1 MYSLSISLN
10 HPLKSYI
17 KCDTEI
23 ATAPGKHHSQ
33 LVFMMS
39 AAAAA
44 LIEDMGS
51 VQLAGNIEHLFDF
64 IDDLGVGKGGVEVDK

>member
-39 AAAAA
+39 AAA
-44 LIEDMGS
+44 LIEDVGS
-51 VQLAGNIEHLFDF
+51 VQLAGHIEHLFDF